1 MQRFDHEKL
10 DVYQAAVEFVALADD
25 VVENLPRGRAY
36 QSACAKQ
43 NDGLLSHTGFHDEIL
58 DPGVFKLNRK
68 AISSLVLTAGYP

>member
-1 MQRFDHEKL
+1 VSFC
-10 DVYQAAVEFVALADD
+10 AAIILRLNALYSGLIPPCHPKDK
-25 VVENLPRGRAY
+25 NN